1 MEPPTPEVAEQRR
14 VAREAKKA
22 RDEELKRRIIVGI
35 DFGTTFSGKNRTLV
49 HLWLRL
55 TVLGIAYVTSSNF
68 WQAVTL
74 VREWNGS
81 HNDILEKVPTRV
93 AYGSE
98 NGWSEDR
105 FGYDIEPGHKTA
117 QWVKLKLDPSIN
129 PSEFDDELL
138 EKSLGSRLMQ
148 LPNNKTAEECCTDFL
163 RYLYHHLFTR
173 LIATIG
179 AATVDSTAITFVI
192 TTPATWSI
200 AARHATRQAAMNAG
214 FGSRDR
220 DEIVLIDEPEAAA
233 IAAIK
238 YTQSTFPDSKALE
251 VRHSFQHCVS

>member
-1 MEPPTPEVAEQRR
+1 MVQHFLVRY
-14 VAREAKKA
+14 
-22 RDEELKRRIIVGI
+22 
-35 DFGTTFSGKNRTLV
+35 RTLV
-49 HLWLRL
+49 HLWPRL
-55 TVLGIAYVTSSNF
+55 TVLGIAYVTSGNF

-74 VREWNGS
+74 IREWNGS

-98 NGWSEDR
+98 NGWPDDR

-117 QWVKLKLDPSIN
+117 QWIKLLLDARTN

-138 EKSLGSRLMQ
+138 RQSLGSQLMQ
-148 LPNNKTAEECCTDFL
+148 LPDNKTAEECCADFM
-163 RYLYHHLFTR
+163 RYLYNHLLTR
-173 LIATIG
+173 LGAMVG
-179 AATVDSTAITFVI
+179 AATVDSTAMTFVI

-233 IAAIK
+233 ISAIK

-251 VRHSFQHCVS
+251 VRCSFQQSVSQY